1 MLNDRQIKNLKPR
14 EKDYKQNDE
23 HGLYL
28 HVLKGGGKV
37 FRFDFA
43 INGKRRTLT
52 IGKYPAVSL
61 SEARQALERAK
72 EMIANGID
80 PAAAK
85 QEEKAARKAAHLNLF
100 ENVARDWHEKNAHK
114 WKADHATRIMRYLE
128 KEVFPIIGATPI
140 KELRVSH
147 IKKLLDTLAKR
158 GVHETAEK
166 IRQWIGAIFNYAAL
180 LELADGN
187 PAAPLQGYLASKP
200 VQHMAALPK
209 EELTEFYRRLLL
221 ADTSQSNRICVMLI
235 MLCFA
240 RNNEI
245 RGGKWEEIDFQAA
258 LWRIPAERMKRPR
271 PHTIPLSDWAIELLN
286 ELKAITGHTAYLF
299 PSRTKADGYISENTA
314 NKIINNMG
322 YKGIATPHG
331 FRSLASSVLNEKGFN
346 ADAIEMQLAHVEEN
360 KIRAAYN
367 RTDYLE
373 ERKQFMQWYSDY
385 LRQHYDQA
393 KLNQE

>member
-1 MLNDRQIKNLKPR
+1 M
-14 EKDYKQNDE
+14 
-23 HGLYL
+23 
-28 HVLKGGGKV
+28 
-37 FRFDFA
+37 
-43 INGKRRTLT
+43 
-52 IGKYPAVSL
+52 
-61 SEARQALERAK
+61 
-72 EMIANGID
+72 
-80 PAAAK
+80 
-85 QEEKAARKAAHLNLF
+85 
-100 ENVARDWHEKNAHK
+100 
-114 WKADHATRIMRYLE
+114 
-128 KEVFPIIGATPI
+128 PI

-187 PAAPLQGYLASKP
+187 PAAPLQGYLTSKP

-286 ELKAITGHTAYLF
+286 ELKAITGHTPYLF

-346 ADAIEMQLAHVEEN
+346 ADVIEMQLAHVEEN

-385 LRQHYDQA
+385 LCQHYDQA
-393 KLNQE
+393 KRNQEE